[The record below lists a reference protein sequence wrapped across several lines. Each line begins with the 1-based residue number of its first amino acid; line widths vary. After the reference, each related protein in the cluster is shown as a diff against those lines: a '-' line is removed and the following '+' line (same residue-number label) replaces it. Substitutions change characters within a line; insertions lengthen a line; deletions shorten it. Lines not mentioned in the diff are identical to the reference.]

1 MGAKANMTFQIDPKL
16 DLVLEKIIPASP
28 EQIYKA
34 WTDPVGIKSWFCPKP
49 WQTVECEMDLHPGG
63 KFYSV
68 MQSPE
73 GQKFPSTGCYL
84 ELVPYERLVWTSALQ
99 PNYRPSPKPKGLHDL
114 MFTAVLL
121 LEKHPQGTKYTAI
134 AMHGDEEIRKIH
146 EQMGFSEGWGTV
158 VKQLTEYLSKQK

>member
-1 MGAKANMTFQIDPKL
+1 MKIQIDPKT

-34 WTDPVGIKSWFCPKP
+34 WTDPVGIKEWFCPKP
-49 WQTVECEMDLHPGG
+49 WKTVECEMDLRPGG

-73 GQKFPSTGCYL
+73 GQKFPNTGCYL
-84 ELVPYERLVWTSALQ
+84 EFVPYEKLVWTSAMK
-99 PNYRPSPKPKGLHDL
+99 PGFRPSPKPQSPHDL

-121 LEKHPQGTKYTAI
+121 LEKHPEGTKYTAI
-134 AMHGDEEIRKIH
+134 AMHQDEEGRKVH
-146 EQMGFSEGWGTV
+146 EQMGFHEGWGMV
-158 VKQLTEYLSKQK
+158 VQQLTEYLKK